1 MRKQEQKR
9 QGRTDSYTQGQ
20 VYDESDPEKTW
31 KQGIEEKT
39 QSLGRDLAQYVLVSV
54 QAIN

>member
-9 QGRTDSYTQGQ
+9 QGRTDSNTQGQ
-20 VYDESDPEKTW
+20 VYDESDPERTW

-39 QSLGRDLAQYVLVSV
+39 QGPGRDLAQYVPVSI